1 MRRLPAR
8 CVAARLGGVA
18 ASLLLAS
25 GCLVPKVDY
34 DAEVA
39 RNRALVVERVEREK
53 RLAALEQRIRDLE
66 ESGENL
72 ELERSI
78 LDEERIRLIDD
89 LEDLR
94 IGNDAL
100 RLDLDLER
108 AEREATEA
116 DVRDLSGTYAKLI
129 EQLEQEVESG
139 KLEIYRLEGRL
150 QVRALDQILFDTGST
165 VIKAE
170 GRAVLA
176 RVAEQIRKLGG
187 HRVRIEGH
195 TDSVPISTA
204 RFSSNWELSASRAA
218 GVARFFVE
226 QGLDPGRLTAA
237 GLGEF
242 HPIAPNDS
250 RKGRARN
257 RRIEIVLVP
266 VDEG

>member
-1 MRRLPAR
+1 MPRLPVRHGAVR
-8 CVAARLGGVA
+8 LAGAAAV
-18 ASLLLAS
+18 LLLAS

-34 DAEVA
+34 EAEVA

-53 RLAALEQRIRDLE
+53 RLAALKQRIRDLE
-66 ESGENL
+66 ETGENL
-72 ELERSI
+72 QLERSI
-78 LDEERIRLIDD
+78 LNEARVRLVDD
-89 LEDLR
+89 LESLR

-100 RLDLDLER
+100 RLDLEAER

-139 KLEIYRLEGRL
+139 KLEIHRLEGRL
-150 QVRALDQILFDTGST
+150 QVRALDQILFDTGSAA
-165 VIKAE
+165 IKAE

-176 RVAEQIRKLGG
+176 HVAEQIRELGG
-187 HRVRIEGH
+187 HRVLIEGH

-226 QGLDPGRLTAA
+226 QGLDPERLTAA

-250 RKGRARN
+250 REGRARN